1 MNDFQTS
8 APAASNGAAGA
19 GAQVRAALNRL
30 GGAIDELTARS
41 TAVTAAPIS
50 VADALVAVEDVTD
63 SVSHAFE
70 VLKAVISLMPGGAN
84 APAPAAPTAPA
95 LMPGGANAP
104 APAAPT
110 APAPPLGSAVASLIR
125 STGPWAAGYLY
136 GVVPLGPLS
145 SVPDNGGKWF
155 AITRGTYVGLTQNSA
170 ISLSAVTGVSTAL
183 TGKFS
188 NQTDALNHFNGALAS
203 HSVAVL

>member
-50 VADALVAVEDVTD
+50 DLADALVAVEDATD

-84 APAPAAPTAPA
+84 APAPAAPA
-95 LMPGGANAP
+95 
-104 APAAPT
+104 
-110 APAPPLGSAVASLIR
+110 APAPPLGSAAASLIR

-136 GVVPLGPLS
+136 GVVPPGPLS